1 MHSYYMAGLSISSEI
16 ALPGLLA
23 QGDDGGPSEISIRRD
38 KVDSA
43 LNSKRIVGPTWQM
56 SGDQFLL
63 RIPNVARFL
72 VTGGSTVAFETEND
86 TPVED
91 VAIFL
96 VGTVLGILLHQRG
109 HIALHASAV
118 QVDGKAVLFC
128 GRSRAGKSTMAA
140 ALSQRGYP
148 LVTDNLCV
156 VATAA
161 GTPMALP
168 DGGRLRLWAQA
179 IESLDLGTR
188 RSAPVRTH
196 IEKYYVEPPSAAC
209 EALPLGAIY
218 VLRETRP
225 PLREGIDQ
233 PHATSAPLLLLRHIH
248 LPLLIRKMN
257 REAAHFKAAIEISNA
272 VGIFHLTRNFEFVGM
287 PAVISSLERHWREM
301 GLAERAT

>member
-23 QGDDGGPSEISIRRD
+23 QGNDGGPCEISIRRD
-38 KVDSA
+38 KVASA
-43 LNSKRIVGPTWQM
+43 LDNERIVGPTWQM

-86 TPVED
+86 TPAED

-118 QVDGKAVLFC
+118 EVNGKAVLFC

-161 GTPMALP
+161 ATPMALP

-196 IEKYYVEPPSAAC
+196 IEKYYVEPSSAAY

-225 PLREGIDQ
+225 PLTEGIDQ
-233 PHATSAPLLLLRHIH
+233 PHATGTPLLLMRHIH
-248 LPLLIRKMN
+248 LPLLIRRMN
-257 REAAHFKAAIEISNA
+257 REAAHFKAAIEIANA
-272 VGIFHLTRNFEFVGM
+272 VGIFYLTRRFEFVDM
-287 PAVISSLERHWREM
+287 PVVISWLEQHWREM